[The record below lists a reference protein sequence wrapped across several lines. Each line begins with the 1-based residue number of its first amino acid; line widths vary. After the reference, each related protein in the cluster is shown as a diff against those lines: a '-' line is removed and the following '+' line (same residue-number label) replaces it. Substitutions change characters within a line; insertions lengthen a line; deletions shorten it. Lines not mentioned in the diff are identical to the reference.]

1 MSDTKHQGQCL
12 CGAVTYK
19 ISVDPMMVGHCC
31 CKDCQR
37 STGAAHMTAAMFP
50 IDAFTVEGNTKQHVK
65 TADSG
70 NVVTRHFCPECG
82 GRLFADNSGTEGT
95 RAVMVGSLDD
105 PDAITPMVLVYG
117 DSRLS
122 WDMHDENLTVFPRMA

>member
-1 MSDTKHQGQCL
+1 MPDHKHAGHCL
-12 CGAVTYK
+12 CGAVSYT

-37 STGAAHMTAAMFP
+37 ATGAAHMTAAMFP
-50 IDAFTVEGNTKQHVK
+50 VDAFTVEGDTKQHVT

-70 NVVTRHFCPECG
+70 NIVTRHFCPECG
-82 GRLFADNSGTEGT
+82 GRLFADNSGSEGT
-95 RAVMVGSLDD
+95 RAVMVGSLDN
-105 PDAITPMVLVYG
+105 PDAISPMVIVYG

-122 WDMHDENLTVFPRMA
+122 WDMHDENLTVFPGMA